1 MKEHTDSMPPITASK
16 WAEVM
21 RQQVQSEPEPA
32 PEGLRAASV
41 LVPVVMDEQSPKLIL
56 TKRTAHLPDHAGQV
70 CFPGGKINAGE
81 SVLEAALRESHEE
94 IGLAASA
101 LETVGYLPGVIAAEQ
116 FHIAPVLGFV
126 DPGVVLTP
134 APDEVAL
141 ILPLPLDKV
150 LNDRHFRQEPIK
162 SKGRSYLTWVID
174 HDEEYIWGAT
184 AKIIVQWHHKL
195 SQLL

>member
-1 MKEHTDSMPPITASK
+1 MTSKTASISPIK
-16 WAEVM
+16 ASQWAEVM
-21 RQQVQSEPEPA
+21 RRHVQPEPDFA

-41 LVPVVMDEQSPKLIL
+41 LVPVVMDEHSPKLIL
-56 TKRTAHLPDHAGQV
+56 TKRTAHLSDHAGQI

-81 SVLEAALRESHEE
+81 SVRDAALRESHEE
-94 IGLAASA
+94 IGLTASA
-101 LETVGYLPGVIAAEQ
+101 VETIGYLPGVIAAEQ

-134 APDEVAL
+134 APDEVEL

-150 LNDRHFRQEPIK
+150 LNDKHFRQEPITNR
-162 SKGRSYLTWVID
+162 GRSYLTWVID

-184 AKIIVQWHHKL
+184 AKIIVQWHQHL
-195 SQLL
+195 SYVL

>member
-1 MKEHTDSMPPITASK
+1 MRNKTDPISLITASQ

-41 LVPVVMDEQSPKLIL
+41 LVPVVMDEHSPKLIL
-56 TKRTAHLPDHAGQV
+56 TKRTAHLSDHAGQV
-70 CFPGGKINAGE
+70 CFPGGKINTGE
-81 SVLEAALRESHEE
+81 SVRDAALRESHEE

-101 LETVGYLPGVIAAEQ
+101 VETVGYLPGVVAAEQ

-126 DPGVVLTP
+126 DPRGVLTP
-134 APDEVAL
+134 APDEVEL

-150 LNDRHFRQEPIK
+150 LNDRHFKQVPIK
-162 SKGRSYLTWVID
+162 NRGRSYLTWVID
-174 HDEEYIWGAT
+174 HDEEFIWGAT
-184 AKIIVQWHHKL
+184 AKIIVQWHKIL